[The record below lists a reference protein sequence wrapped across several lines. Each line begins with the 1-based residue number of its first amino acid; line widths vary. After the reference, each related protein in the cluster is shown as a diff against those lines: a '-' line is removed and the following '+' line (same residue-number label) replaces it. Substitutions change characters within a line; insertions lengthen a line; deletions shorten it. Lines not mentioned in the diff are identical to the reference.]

1 MLMGN
6 DISKR
11 LCELLV
17 PPGEGSG
24 YDSWLKQTDFIEFLE
39 ENAKEDHVIIYA
51 SVSYDSVTACPASLF
66 LYSILVPEADVSP
79 PDVADLLKWSVNRE
93 AAWSV
98 REEGRDVRIE
108 SSLRDNH
115 SKSLA
120 RGEHLLFNRS
130 FEGVSELDYYM
141 EISQKFS
148 HVFGI
153 HHMPERKAW
162 CRLDH
167 HGDIEDV
174 VREVKIASS
183 GECRYKGR
191 IVLFNRDIL
200 EMYAALAETALVRM
214 FEFDRSRTLK
224 AADWKEQE
232 EKSNCLKSIFYRYGL
247 DPGNCSYTRG
257 VQIIPIAI
265 SKEETARRIY
275 GDFNEDD
282 QEQEKFIVARDF
294 ENKRIEE
301 VSYEDG
307 MLFETAFFRPEVLSK
322 YKADREKYS
331 FEEDRVS
338 CRDSW
343 FLEFYGINEAGQAYV
358 FLRHLSYLPHEE
370 QLHWKQFNEKPKAPV
385 SPHVIKRFVLGE
397 PYSHYSPLR
406 TLKDKLRNLRCE
418 WWKMPSLDAINKAQ
432 YPVTGS
438 NDEWREEFLNLDQ
451 LLVEGF
457 EEKWLRGKAKELG
470 RAPEQRDRSLK
481 LLEECLIGL
490 DFEEDHARSI
500 VAPLRKVR
508 DLRTKLKG
516 HASGE
521 SAQRLKKEAF
531 AGHGSY
537 LNHYKNL
544 VAECDEAM
552 ETLVEAFQD
561 SRMNQGL

>member
-1 MLMGN
+1 MGN

-17 PPGEGSG
+17 PPKESSG

-39 ENAKEDHVIIYA
+39 KNAKEDHVIIYA

-79 PDVADLLKWSVNRE
+79 PDVDDLLKWSVNRE
-93 AAWSV
+93 AGWSV

-108 SSLRDNH
+108 SLLRDNH

-120 RGEHLLFNRS
+120 QGEYLLFNRS

-167 HGDIEDV
+167 RGDIENV
-174 VREVKIASS
+174 AREVKISPS
-183 GECRYKGR
+183 GECRYRGR

-214 FEFDRSRTLK
+214 FDFDRFCNYRVSYC
-224 AADWKEQE
+224 E
-232 EKSNCLKSIFYRYGL
+232 EKAVKSNGDQSIFYRYGE
-247 DPGNCSYTRG
+247 DPGNRSYTRG
-257 VQIIPIAI
+257 VQIIQTPI
-265 SKEETARRIY
+265 SRKEAAKKIY
-275 GDFNEDD
+275 RDFSEDEC
-282 QEQEKFIVARDF
+282 QQEKFIVARDF
-294 ENKRIEE
+294 ENKKTEE
-301 VSYEDG
+301 ISYEDG

-322 YKADREKYS
+322 YNADSEKYS
-331 FEEDRVS
+331 FEEDCID
-338 CRDSW
+338 CRNSW
-343 FLEFYGINEAGQAYV
+343 SLEFYDINEPGQIYV

-397 PYSHYSPLR
+397 PYLHYSPLR

-418 WWKMPSLDAINKAQ
+418 WWKMPSPDAINKAQ

-457 EEKWLRGKAKELG
+457 EEKWLRSKAKELG
-470 RAPEQRDRSLK
+470 RTPEQSSRSLK

-490 DFEEDHARSI
+490 GFEEDHARSI
-500 VAPLRKVR
+500 ISPLREVH

-521 SAQRLKKEAF
+521 DAQRLKKEAF
-531 AGHGSY
+531 EEHGSY
-537 LNHYKNL
+537 LKHYKNL
-544 VAECDEAM
+544 AAKCDEAILIL
-552 ETLVEAFQD
+552 TEAFQD
-561 SRMNQGL
+561 PRMN